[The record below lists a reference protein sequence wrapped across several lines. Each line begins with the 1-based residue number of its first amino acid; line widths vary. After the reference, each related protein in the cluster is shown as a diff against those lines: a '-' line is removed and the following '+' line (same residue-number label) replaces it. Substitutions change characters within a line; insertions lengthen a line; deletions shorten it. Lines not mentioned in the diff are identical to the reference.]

1 MSKTL
6 KIVFFGSGP
15 VAARSL
21 DFLVKNFDVEAVI
34 TKASPKHHRG
44 DAPVEDLAKEK
55 NKPIL
60 FANSKSELEE
70 VVLNTTFKSKLGV
83 VIDYGVLASEKT
95 IGAFPLGIINSH
107 FSLLPQWRG
116 ADPITYSL
124 LSGQQKT
131 GVSLMVIEPALDTGK
146 LITQKSLVI
155 EKDDT
160 GVSLTEKLIDL
171 SNKLLA
177 DHLPR
182 YVSGEIKPRSQP
194 HPSRATYS
202 KKLKKSDGNIDWN
215 KSAEVI
221 EREIRAYSEWP
232 RSRTKIGEVDCIIT
246 KAQLIEENGE
256 PGQYTT
262 DDGKLIIHTTN
273 NSLLIERLQP
283 SGKKNMSAEEFLR
296 GYSNKI

>member
-15 VAARSL
+15 VAAKSL
-21 DFLVKNFDVEAVI
+21 DFLVKNLDVEAVI

-44 DAPVEDLAKEK
+44 NAPVEDLAKER
-55 NKPIL
+55 NIPVL
-60 FANSKSELEE
+60 FANSKNELEE

-83 VIDYGVLASEKT
+83 VIDYGVLASAKT
-95 IGAFPLGIINSH
+95 IGTFPLGIVNSH
-107 FSLLPQWRG
+107 FSLLPEWRG

-131 GVSLMVIEPALDTGK
+131 GVSLMVIEPTLDTGK
-146 LITQKSLVI
+146 LIAQKSLPI

-177 DHLPR
+177 IHLPN
-182 YVSGEIKPRSQP
+182 YIKGEIKLRSQP

-215 KSAEVI
+215 KPAEVI

-232 RSRTKIGEVDCIIT
+232 RSRTKIGEADCIIT
-246 KAQLIEENGE
+246 KAQVIKASGE
-256 PGQYTT
+256 PGKYST
-262 DDGKLIIHTTN
+262 DNGKLIIHAIS

-283 SGKKNMSAEEFLR
+283 VGKKEMSTEEFLR